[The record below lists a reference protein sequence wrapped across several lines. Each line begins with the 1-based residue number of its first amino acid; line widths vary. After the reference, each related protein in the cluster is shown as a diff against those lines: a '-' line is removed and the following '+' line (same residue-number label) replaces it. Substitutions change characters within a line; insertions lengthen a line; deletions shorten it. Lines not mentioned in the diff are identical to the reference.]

1 MIAKIKKRE
10 DINNKYKWDLS
21 NLVTD
26 DNTWQQKYDELMLTF
41 NDFNKYRNTLS
52 TSPEILLEC
61 LNKIDT
67 ISEEAGKVYIYAQM
81 KHHEDTTNNFYQG
94 MADKSDTLLINL
106 STALSFLNPEI
117 ISIGIDNINLF
128 MDTCKGLQMYKH
140 FFNDLLRS
148 APHVLSSEKEE
159 ILAMASEIGQA
170 PENIYSMINNADI
183 KFGNVTDANGEEIE
197 LTQGRYTSLLESTNS
212 LVRKN
217 TFNTYYDS
225 YINQKNTLATTYNS
239 SVKKD
244 IFFSKVRNYNSSLEA
259 SLFSY
264 NIPKEIYT
272 NLINTVNEHLPLM
285 HRYVELRKKCLGLE
299 ELHMYDLYVP
309 IVENADTNITYDE
322 ACETL
327 LKGLK
332 PLGDDYISI
341 LKESFNNGWIDVYE
355 NEGKRNGAYSWG
367 AYGAHPYV
375 LLNFDNKIS
384 DMFTLAHE
392 MGHAL
397 HSHYTW
403 ATQPYIYGDYTIFL
417 AEIASTV
424 NEALLMDYLLK
435 NTTDKTKNKY
445 LLNYFMEQFRGT
457 LFRQTMFAE
466 FEMITH
472 EMAER
477 NEPLTVE
484 SLNKLYREL
493 NIKYYGTSIIV
504 DDKINYE
511 WARIPH
517 FYNAFYVYQY
527 ATGYSAAIAF
537 SKKILEEGATA
548 VENYKD
554 FLKSGSSDYSIE
566 ILKKAGI
573 DMTSK
578 KPIKDALSVFEDIL
592 NKFES
597 VNFN

>member
-1 MIAKIKKRE
+1 MISKIKKRE
-10 DINNKYKWDLS
+10 DICSKYKWDLS
-21 NLVTD
+21 NLVIN
-26 DNTWQQKYDELMLTF
+26 DNIWQQKYDELILAF
-41 NDFNKYRNTLS
+41 KELNKYKGTLS
-52 TSPEILLEC
+52 TSSETLLEC
-61 LNKIDT
+61 LKKIDT
-67 ISEEAGKVYIYAQM
+67 LSEEAGKIYVYAQM

-94 MADKSDTLLINL
+94 MSNKSDTLITNL
-106 STALSFLNPEI
+106 STALSFVNSEI
-117 ISIGIDNINLF
+117 ISIGETTINLF
-128 MDTCKGLQMYKH
+128 MDTCKGLQIYKH
-140 FFNDLLRS
+140 FFNNLLRS
-148 APHVLSSEKEE
+148 APHILSPEKEK
-159 ILAMASEIGQA
+159 ILAMVSEIGQA
-170 PENIYSMINNADI
+170 PENIYSMIINADI
-183 KFGNVTDANGEEIE
+183 KFGNVINENGEEIE
-197 LTQGRYTSLLESTNS
+197 LTQSRYISLLESTNR

-225 YINQKNTLATTYNS
+225 YISQKNTLATTYNS
-239 SVKKD
+239 SIKKD

-259 SLFSY
+259 SLSSY
-264 NIPKEIYT
+264 NIPTEIYT

-309 IVENADTNITYDE
+309 IVENADTSITYED
-322 ACETL
+322 ACKTL

-332 PLGDDYISI
+332 PLGDDYLDI
-341 LKESFNNGWIDVYE
+341 LKESFSNGWIDVYE
-355 NEGKRNGAYSWG
+355 NVGKRSGAYSWG
-367 AYGAHPYV
+367 AYGSHPYV
-375 LLNFDNKIS
+375 LLNFDNKIN

-397 HSHYTW
+397 HSYYTW
-403 ATQPYIYGDYTIFL
+403 ETQPYIYGDYTIFL

-445 LLNYFMEQFRGT
+445 FLNYFMEQFRGT

-477 NEPLTVE
+477 NEPLTIE

-493 NIKYYGTSIIV
+493 NIKYYGESIIV
-504 DDKINYE
+504 DDKIDYE

-517 FYNAFYVYQY
+517 FYNSFYVYQY

-537 SKKILEEGATA
+537 SKKILEEGESA
-548 VENYKD
+548 VKDYKN
-554 FLKSGSSDYSIE
+554 FLKSGSSHYSIE
-566 ILKKAGI
+566 ILKNAGI
-573 DMTSK
+573 DMSSK
-578 KPIKDALSVFEDIL
+578 KPIKDALSVFEDLL
-592 NKFES
+592 NKFEA
-597 VNFN
+597 VNFC